1 MPQSAQSRP
10 YSIPSRHVTSKWIRY
25 NLAVLNNPI
34 ENGERI
40 MTENDTSHLEY
51 NFPGLKLP
59 EHLHSVG
66 RLNALAGE
74 TKKRHSAQVRHVL
87 CVFSSETA
95 LIPIPL

>member
-1 MPQSAQSRP
+1 MLRP
-10 YSIPSRHVTSKWIRY
+10 KWIRY

-66 RLNALAGE
+66 QFAGE
-74 TKKRHSAQVRHVL
+74 TKKRHSAQVLSRVVCVL
-87 CVFSSETA
+87 A
-95 LIPIPL
+95 